1 VIRAPAPQV
10 WARSSFF
17 RAAAIRRKA
26 ATVFSS
32 RRKLR
37 VLVVD
42 DDLNFTELLA
52 AVLGNDPRL
61 TVVGRAADGAE
72 GVELAVRL
80 RPDVVVMD
88 VEMPVLDGVAAARRI
103 RRRLRGT
110 RVVLVSGAADP
121 QLGGRALAA
130 GAEAFVRKHGEL
142 QTLLDI
148 VAARGQTA
156 PAFTSAVVLS
166 AA

>member
-1 VIRAPAPQV
+1 M
-10 WARSSFF
+10 
-17 RAAAIRRKA
+17 
-26 ATVFSS
+26 FSS

-42 DDLNFTELLA
+42 DDAKFTELLT
-52 AVLGNDPRL
+52 VLLGTDPRL
-61 TVVGRAADGAE
+61 SVIASAADGAE

-88 VEMPVLDGVAAARRI
+88 VEMPVLDGIAAARRI

-110 RVVLVSGAADP
+110 RVVLVSGGADP

-130 GAEAFVRKHGEL
+130 GAEAFVRKDGGL
-142 QTLLDI
+142 QALLDI
-148 VAARGQTA
+148 VAARERTT
-156 PAFTSAVVLS
+156 PAFASAVTLS

>member
-1 VIRAPAPQV
+1 M
-10 WARSSFF
+10 
-17 RAAAIRRKA
+17 
-26 ATVFSS
+26 FSS

-42 DDLNFTELLA
+42 DDPNFTELLA
-52 AVLGNDPRL
+52 AQLGSDPRL
-61 TVVGRAADGAE
+61 TVIGRAADGAE

-110 RVVLVSGAADP
+110 RVVLVSGAGDS

-130 GAEAFVRKHGEL
+130 GAEAFVRKDGALE
-142 QTLLDI
+142 TLLDI
-148 VAARGQTA
+148 VAGRGRKA
-156 PAFTSAVVLS
+156 PVFASAVVPS

>member
-1 VIRAPAPQV
+1 
-10 WARSSFF
+10 
-17 RAAAIRRKA
+17 
-26 ATVFSS
+26 VFSS

-42 DDLNFTELLA
+42 DDPNFTELLA
-52 AVLGNDPRL
+52 ALLGTDPRL
-61 TVVGRAADGAE
+61 TVIATAADGAE

-88 VEMPVLDGVAAARRI
+88 VEMPVLDGLAAARRI
-103 RRRLRGT
+103 RRRVRGT
-110 RVVLVSGAADP
+110 RVVLVSGGADP

-130 GAEAFVRKHGEL
+130 GAEAFVRKDGEVEA
-142 QTLLDI
+142 LLDI
-148 VAARGQTA
+148 VAARRRSA
-156 PAFTSAVVLS
+156 SAFASTVVPS

>member
-1 VIRAPAPQV
+1 
-10 WARSSFF
+10 
-17 RAAAIRRKA
+17 
-26 ATVFSS
+26 VFSS

-42 DDLNFTELLA
+42 DDPNFTELLA
-52 AVLGNDPRL
+52 ALLGTDPRL
-61 TVVGRAADGAE
+61 AVIATAADGAE

-88 VEMPVLDGVAAARRI
+88 VEMPVLDGVSAARRI

-110 RVVLVSGAADP
+110 RVVLVSGGADP

-130 GAEAFVRKHGEL
+130 GAEAFVRKDGDV
-142 QTLLDI
+142 QALLDI
-148 VAARGQTA
+148 VAARERTT
-156 PAFTSAVVLS
+156 PAFVSAVALT

>member
-1 VIRAPAPQV
+1 LGALVVLSHSRN
-10 WARSSFF
+10 S
-17 RAAAIRRKA
+17 RKGP
-26 ATVFSS
+26 TVFSS

-42 DDLNFTELLA
+42 DDPNFTELLA
-52 AVLGNDPRL
+52 AMLGNDPRL
-61 TVVGRAADGAE
+61 TVIASAADGAE

-88 VEMPVLDGVAAARRI
+88 VEMPVLDGVAAAHRI

-110 RVVLVSGAADP
+110 RVVLVSGGADP

-130 GAEAFVRKHGEL
+130 GAEAFVRKDGEL
-142 QTLLDI
+142 QALLDI
-148 VAARGQTA
+148 VAARRRGA
-156 PAFTSAVVLS
+156 PTFASAVVLP

>member
-1 VIRAPAPQV
+1 VL
-10 WARSSFF
+10 SSL
-17 RAAAIRRKA
+17 
-26 ATVFSS
+26 
-32 RRKLR
+32 RKLR

-42 DDLNFTELLA
+42 DDPNFTELLTA
-52 AVLGNDPRL
+52 MLGTDPRL
-61 TVVGRAADGAE
+61 TVVGSAADGAE

-103 RRRLRGT
+103 RKRVRGT
-110 RVVLVSGAADP
+110 RVVLISGGADP
-121 QLGGRALAA
+121 HLGGRALAA
-130 GAEAFVRKHGEL
+130 GAEAFVRKAGEL

-148 VAARGQTA
+148 VAARGRTA
-156 PAFTSAVVLS
+156 PVFASAVVPS

>member
-1 VIRAPAPQV
+1 
-10 WARSSFF
+10 
-17 RAAAIRRKA
+17 
-26 ATVFSS
+26 VFSS

-42 DDLNFTELLA
+42 DDPNFTELLA
-52 AVLGNDPRL
+52 ALLGTDPRL
-61 TVVGRAADGAE
+61 AVIATAADGAE

-88 VEMPVLDGVAAARRI
+88 VEMPVLDGVSAARRI

-110 RVVLVSGAADP
+110 RVVLVSGGADP

-130 GAEAFVRKHGEL
+130 GAEAFVRKDGEL
-142 QTLLDI
+142 QALLDI
-148 VAARGQTA
+148 VAARERTT
-156 PAFTSAVVLS
+156 PAFASAVALT

>member
-1 VIRAPAPQV
+1 
-10 WARSSFF
+10 
-17 RAAAIRRKA
+17 
-26 ATVFSS
+26 VFSS

-42 DDLNFTELLA
+42 DDPNFAELLA
-52 AVLGNDPRL
+52 VLLGNDPRL
-61 TVVGRAADGAE
+61 TVVGRAADGAG

-80 RPDVVVMD
+80 RPDIVVMD
-88 VEMPVLDGVAAARRI
+88 VEMPVLDGVSAAHRI

-121 QLGGRALAA
+121 DLPDRARTA
-130 GAEAFVRKHGEL
+130 GAEAFVRKGGDPQEL
-142 QTLLDI
+142 I
-148 VAARGQTA
+148 ESVAGRRRV
-156 PAFTSAVVLS
+156 AFALEQALF

>member
-1 VIRAPAPQV
+1 
-10 WARSSFF
+10 
-17 RAAAIRRKA
+17 
-26 ATVFSS
+26 VFSS

-42 DDLNFTELLA
+42 DDAKFTELLT
-52 AVLGNDPRL
+52 VLLGTDPRL
-61 TVVGRAADGAE
+61 SVIASAADGAE

-88 VEMPVLDGVAAARRI
+88 VEMPVLDGIAAARRI

-110 RVVLVSGAADP
+110 RVVLVSGGADP

-130 GAEAFVRKHGEL
+130 GAEAFVRKDGGL
-142 QTLLDI
+142 QALLDI
-148 VAARGQTA
+148 VAARERTT
-156 PAFTSAVVLS
+156 PAFASAVTLS

>member
-1 VIRAPAPQV
+1 
-10 WARSSFF
+10 
-17 RAAAIRRKA
+17 
-26 ATVFSS
+26 VFSS

-42 DDLNFTELLA
+42 DDANFTELLA
-52 AVLGNDPRL
+52 AMLGTDPRL
-61 TVVGRAADGAE
+61 SVIATAADGAE

-88 VEMPVLDGVAAARRI
+88 VEMPVLDGIAAARRI
-103 RRRLRGT
+103 RRRVRGT

-121 QLGGRALAA
+121 QVGGRALAA
-130 GAEAFVRKHGEL
+130 GAEAFVRKNGEL
-142 QTLLDI
+142 QALLDI
-148 VAARGQTA
+148 VAARRRSA
-156 PAFTSAVVLS
+156 SAFASAVVPS